1 MYLHYL
7 ETHAERKWQSDD
19 NNDPGEGCQEPPADP
34 NAYVPFVGYKEKKL
48 RVGQKVRKTFFSRGE
63 K

>member
-19 NNDPGEGCQEPPADP
+19 NNDPGEGCQEPPADA
-34 NAYVPFVGYKEKKL
+34 NAYVPFVGFKEREKVK
-48 RVGQKVRKTFFSRGE
+48 GWAKSQKNFLF
-63 K
+63 